1 MIFFKNNL
9 RNFVKGGDYMK
20 HCIDCD
26 CLMDDDHDGD
36 VCECCQDDRSSGE
49 DKEDDKEEVVNECN

>member
-1 MIFFKNNL
+1 
-9 RNFVKGGDYMK
+9 MK